1 MIEFRGVSKEYED
14 GTTALSDI
22 DLLIK
27 PGEFVFLVGPSGA
40 GKTTLIKLLI
50 REERPTRGEIYFQ
63 EQEVTSL
70 PGKLLPYLRRE
81 IGVVFQDYKLLP
93 TRTVFENVALSLQV
107 VGKGRSEIRD
117 LVPAALSLVDL
128 NDKAEHFPYQLS
140 GGEQQRAAIA
150 RALAHEP
157 KVLIADEP
165 TGDVDPALTWSITQL
180 LSRINE
186 WGTTVIVATHD
197 VDMVNTLG
205 KRVVALERGRI
216 VRDEDQGRYD
226 V

>member
-14 GTTALSDI
+14 GTTALSDV
-22 DLLIK
+22 DLFIK

-50 REERPTRGEIYFQ
+50 REEHPTSGEIYFQ
-63 EQEVTSL
+63 DQEITQL
-70 PGKLLPYLRRE
+70 PRRLLPFLRRE

-107 VGKGRSEIRD
+107 VGKGPREIRD
-117 LVPAALSLVDL
+117 LVPSVLSLVDL
-128 NDKAEHFPYQLS
+128 VDKADHFPSQLA
-140 GGEQQRAAIA
+140 GGEQQRVAIA

-165 TGDVDPALTWSITQL
+165 TGDVDPVMTWSITQL

-197 VDMVNTLG
+197 VDMVNTLS
-205 KRVVALERGRI
+205 KRVVALSRGRI
-216 VRDEDQGRYD
+216 VRDELEGRYD
-226 V
+226 L

>member
-1 MIEFRGVSKEYED
+1 MIEFRGISKEYAD

-22 DLLIK
+22 DLFIK

-63 EQEVTSL
+63 EQEVTQLSNT
-70 PGKLLPYLRRE
+70 LLPYLRRE

-107 VGKGRSEIRD
+107 VGKGRREIQD
-117 LVPAALSLVDL
+117 LVPAVLNLVDL
-128 NDKAEHFPYQLS
+128 RDKAEHFPYQLS
-140 GGEQQRAAIA
+140 GGEQQRVAIA

-165 TGDVDPALTWSITQL
+165 TGDVDPTLTWSIARL
-180 LSRINE
+180 LNRINE

-197 VDMVNTLG
+197 VDVVNTLN
-205 KRVVALERGRI
+205 KRVVALAGGRI
-216 VRDEDQGRYD
+216 IRDELGGRYD

>member
-1 MIEFRGVSKEYED
+1 MIEFRGVSKEYRD
-14 GTTALSDI
+14 GTAALADI
-22 DLLIK
+22 DLFIK

-63 EQEVTSL
+63 EQEVTQL
-70 PGKLLPYLRRE
+70 PSALLPYLRRE

-107 VGKGRSEIRD
+107 VGKGRQEIRD
-117 LVPAALSLVDL
+117 LVPTVLNLVDL
-128 NDKAEHFPYQLS
+128 RDKAGHFPDQLS
-140 GGEQQRAAIA
+140 GGEQQRVAIA

-165 TGDVDPALTWSITQL
+165 TGDVDPTLTWSIARL
-180 LSRINE
+180 LNRINE

-197 VDMVNTLG
+197 VDIVNTLN
-205 KRVVALERGRI
+205 KRVIALDRGRI
-216 VRDEDQGRYD
+216 VRDEAGGRYD
-226 V
+226 L

>member
-1 MIEFRGVSKEYED
+1 MIEFRGVSKEYRD
-14 GTTALSDI
+14 GTAALSDI
-22 DLLIK
+22 DLFIK

-63 EQEVTSL
+63 EQEVTQL
-70 PGKLLPYLRRE
+70 PSTLLPYLRRE

-107 VGKGRSEIRD
+107 VGRGRQEIRD
-117 LVPAALSLVDL
+117 LVPTVLNLVDL
-128 NDKAEHFPYQLS
+128 RDKAGHFPDQLS
-140 GGEQQRAAIA
+140 GGEQQRVAIA

-165 TGDVDPALTWSITQL
+165 TGDVDPTLTWSIARL
-180 LSRINE
+180 LNRINE

-197 VDMVNTLG
+197 VDIVNTLN
-205 KRVVALERGRI
+205 KRVIALERGRI
-216 VRDEDQGRYD
+216 VRDEAGGRYD
-226 V
+226 L

>member
-1 MIEFRGVSKEYED
+1 M
-14 GTTALSDI
+14 
-22 DLLIK
+22 
-27 PGEFVFLVGPSGA
+27 VGPSGS
-40 GKTTLIKLLI
+40 GKTTLIRLLI

-63 EQEVTSL
+63 EQEVTKL

-107 VGKGRSEIRD
+107 VGKGRNELRD

-128 NDKAEHFPYQLS
+128 NDKADHFPYQLS
-140 GGEQQRAAIA
+140 GGEQQRVAIA

-180 LSRINE
+180 FSRINE

-205 KRVVALERGRI
+205 RRVVALEHGRL
-216 VRDEDQGRYD
+216 VRDEDKGRYD